1 MIWTLFLDGL
11 VAVLLVVAIVLA
23 TILNRR
29 FAGLGRDRLEFAA
42 LAQEFNTALGKAE
55 ASVAC
60 LKTTAAALE
69 AENKR
74 AEAHEQDLRQLLER
88 AEAVCD
94 RLEASLRAGRPK
106 TGATATAATAASGA
120 SPIVRQFAKP
130 AAVVAPRSEAE
141 RDLLQALQF
150 KR

>member
-1 MIWTLFLDGL
+1 MTWTLFLDGL

-23 TILNRR
+23 TVLNRR
-29 FAGLGRDRLEFAA
+29 FAGLGRDRLEFASV
-42 LAQEFNTALGKAE
+42 AQEFNAALGKAE

-74 AEAHEQDLRQLLER
+74 AEAHEEDLRELIER

-94 RLEASLRAGRPK
+94 RLEGSLRAGRPQ
-106 TGATATAATAASGA
+106 TGVAAATARTSADPAPS
-120 SPIVRQFAKP
+120 QQAKP
-130 AAVVAPRSEAE
+130 AAVIAPRSEAE
-141 RDLLQALQF
+141 RDLLQALRF

>member
-1 MIWTLFLDGL
+1 VTWTLFLDGL

-29 FAGLGRDRLEFAA
+29 FAGLGRDRLEFAS
-42 LAQEFNTALGKAE
+42 LAQEFNAALGKAE

-74 AEAHEQDLRQLLER
+74 AEAHEEDLRQLIER

-94 RLEASLRAGRPK
+94 RLEASLRAGRPQP
-106 TGATATAATAASGA
+106 GVAAPTAFASA
-120 SPIVRQFAKP
+120 DPPPNQPAKP
-130 AAVVAPRSEAE
+130 AAVIAPRSEAE
-141 RDLLQALQF
+141 RDLLQALRF